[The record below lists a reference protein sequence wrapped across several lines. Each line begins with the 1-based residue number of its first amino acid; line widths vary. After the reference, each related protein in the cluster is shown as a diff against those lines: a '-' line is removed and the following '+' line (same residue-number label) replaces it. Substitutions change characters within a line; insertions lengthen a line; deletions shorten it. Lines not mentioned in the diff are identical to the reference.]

1 MKIFKFFERHL
12 PVLARGCDR
21 ALRHPDDIWRAAW
34 LIAALAAAG
43 AVHAQDF
50 PSKPIRM
57 VVPIAPGGAL
67 DSVARTVGPK
77 LAELVGQPVV
87 IENKAMG
94 GGIPAIN
101 ELAKSDSDGYT
112 LLMIFDSFVTNRW
125 LFKSAQYD
133 PVKDFAP
140 ITLVTR
146 SPQVLLLHPDVGVKS
161 MKEFLAL
168 VRSKGA
174 GMDFA
179 TAGPATSSR
188 LSLDL
193 FKQTANLDVTEV
205 HYRGGNKAIIDLLG
219 GQVKGMI
226 VSISVAVPHVKRG
239 KLIAIAV
246 SSKTRAPLLPDV
258 PPISDTFPGFEAQG
272 WAGLLAPG
280 ATPRPLIEYLNT
292 AMLKTLAQPT
302 VKERFEKQG
311 YEVVA
316 SSPEAFGDWIRA
328 ESAKWGKII
337 REQKITI
344 D

>member
-1 MKIFKFFERHL
+1 MKIFKSFEKHL
-12 PVLARGCDR
+12 LILAHGCDYV
-21 ALRHPDDIWRAAW
+21 LRHRQDIWRAAW
-34 LIAALAAAG
+34 LIAGFAAAG
-43 AVHAQDF
+43 AVHAQNY
-50 PSKPIRM
+50 PSKPIRL

-67 DSVARTVGPK
+67 DGVARTVGPK
-77 LAELVGQPVV
+77 LAELIGQPVV

-101 ELAKSDSDGYT
+101 ELAKGDPDGYT

-146 SPQVLLLHPDVGVKS
+146 SPQVLLLHPDVGVKTL
-161 MKEFLAL
+161 KDFLAL
-168 VRSKGA
+168 AHSKGA

-188 LSLDL
+188 LSLEL
-193 FKQTANLDVTEV
+193 FKQTANLDLTAI

-239 KLIAIAV
+239 KLVAVAV

-272 WAGLLAPG
+272 WAGLLAPA
-280 ATPRPLIEYLNT
+280 ATPRPLIDYLNA
-292 AMLKTLAQPT
+292 AMLKTLAQTT
-302 VKERFEKQG
+302 VKERFETQG

-328 ESAKWGKII
+328 ESGKWGKII